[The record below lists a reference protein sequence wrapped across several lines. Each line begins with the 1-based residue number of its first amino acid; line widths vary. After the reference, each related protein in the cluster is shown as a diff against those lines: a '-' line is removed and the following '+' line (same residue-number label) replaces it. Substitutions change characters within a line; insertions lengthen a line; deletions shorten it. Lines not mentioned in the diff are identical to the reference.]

1 MVEHQWMF
9 GLWLVKI
16 DNNCLLKGDAGIKDF
31 VFHDIHH
38 YAVTNLRK
46 AGNDY
51 STIMKA
57 NGHKS
62 MSMLFRY
69 NLVDEDDIAGMKWK
83 GEEGFD
89 LVESRL
95 IAAGFDP
102 DELRQVLNQKNEE
115 TREKGG

>member
-1 MVEHQWMF
+1 
-9 GLWLVKI
+9 
-16 DNNCLLKGDAGIKDF
+16 
-31 VFHDIHH
+31 
-38 YAVTNLRK
+38 
-46 AGNDY
+46 
-51 STIMKA
+51 
-57 NGHKS
+57 
-62 MSMLFRY
+62 MLFRY